1 MVTPSAAALQ
11 GGPLTVAMGRCRGT
25 WQHGGGSSG
34 LTIVLDNTLPLAT
47 PVVILLRK
55 KETTMSTTMT
65 LRDGTEEW
73 VSRCYFPTE
82 ERLAS
87 LGVAIGWVDEQGNAI
102 DRVPDRLDQR
112 YAVLSPDGH
121 VWISCPLFATGFEEL
136 SLEDAL
142 KLGFTTSEYQAG
154 IRHRLLTSE
163 LLQTEE
169 GLMAEQIA
177 PRDEAEAICREGV
190 FTDWNEPS
198 EARRVPYP
206 CEQDFEGYEIV
217 GWVDDTP
224 LDRLRSEYLVRDL
237 SSDEVR
243 QDVKASD

>member
-1 MVTPSAAALQ
+1 
-11 GGPLTVAMGRCRGT
+11 
-25 WQHGGGSSG
+25 
-34 LTIVLDNTLPLAT
+34 
-47 PVVILLRK
+47 
-55 KETTMSTTMT
+55 MSTTMT